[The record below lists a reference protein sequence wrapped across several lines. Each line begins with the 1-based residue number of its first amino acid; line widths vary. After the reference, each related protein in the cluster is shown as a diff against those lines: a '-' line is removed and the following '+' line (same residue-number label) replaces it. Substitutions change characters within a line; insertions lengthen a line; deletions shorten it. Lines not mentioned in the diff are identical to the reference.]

1 MEGLLKRARKPEK
14 IAEYEAELAVPP
26 FPVPLAY
33 LWRAFWRLR
42 RRKGAGM
49 SGREPIEW
57 ADLVAYL
64 ALTKTT
70 LTPWEI
76 EVIEDLDD
84 LYRAATPTIGGGE
97 E

>member
-1 MEGLLKRARKPEK
+1 MKRARKPEK

-42 RRKGAGM
+42 RRKGAGI

-57 ADLVAYL
+57 SDLTAFL
-64 ALTKTT
+64 ALTKST
-70 LTPWEI
+70 LTPWEV

-84 LYRAATPTIGGGE
+84 LYRAATTSSGDVDE
-97 E
+97 